1 MQHTTTFSSRY
12 AISVPAPDLI
22 NKKKTTILADGRR
35 NLRAPKE
42 LQAIS
47 LC

>member
-1 MQHTTTFSSRY
+1 MQFLYLRPTKKQ
-12 AISVPAPDLI
+12 
-22 NKKKTTILADGRR
+22 KKKTTILADGRR

-42 LQAIS
+42 QQAIS